1 MGLQQHHGV
10 FVCGKTVAEAFDT
23 WQWENTLKLYTT
35 AYHSNSRMIE
45 DTPMQSSFLA
55 VVSGTGI
62 AAACKPGDRCA
73 KFSGSQKPYTTV
85 DPVVEK
91 VYGLVISIRLNF
103 PVLRTTCITW
113 SRLREFK
120 SWQCQHTFHWR
131 WWMKKCAK
139 LQSFSSELSMP
150 HHPANWWCLGRMLWL
165 FFEQAASNESQSIFV
180 ALLEDLEGELI
191 CCSFFSP
198 FRLEGPQGS
207 VIISRE
213 LPTLIQLREAF
224 DKDKEKYARVHLDDT
239 CRQFTKALFASMR
252 NRRWGDTDGT
262 GRARVLE

>member
-1 MGLQQHHGV
+1 
-10 FVCGKTVAEAFDT
+10 
-23 WQWENTLKLYTT
+23 
-35 AYHSNSRMIE
+35 MIE

-165 FFEQAASNESQSIFV
+165 FEQAASNESQSIFV

-191 CCSFFSP
+191 CCSFFFP
-198 FRLEGPQGS
+198 FSSRRTPRICHHLKRASDSHSTEGSFRQRQGEICQS
-207 VIISRE
+207 
-213 LPTLIQLREAF
+213 TL
-224 DKDKEKYARVHLDDT
+224 
-239 CRQFTKALFASMR
+239 
-252 NRRWGDTDGT
+252 
-262 GRARVLE
+262 GRYLSAIYESSFCLNAK